1 MVTTVRPRR
10 SLLYMPG
17 SNARALEKA
26 KTLAADGLILD
37 LEDAVSPDAKE
48 TARAQVCDA
57 VSAGGYGKRELVIRV
72 NGLDTPWGRDD
83 IVAAAKSGAD
93 ALLFPK
99 IETAATVQEVIGLMD
114 QAGAP
119 AEMALWCM
127 METPK
132 AVLRAEEI
140 AAASDRVACWV
151 MGTNDLV
158 KDTRSLHTPSRLP
171 MVTALGI
178 CIRGARGYGLSI
190 LDGVHTDI
198 QDTEGFEAV
207 CRQGLEFGFDGK
219 TLIHPSQVGPC
230 NAVFS
235 PSAAQIEAS
244 RKIVAAFAEAEA
256 AGKGVV
262 VVDGR
267 MVENLHVEQAKRMLA
282 MADAIDDMA
291 AE

>member
-1 MVTTVRPRR
+1 MATTVRPRR

-178 CIRGARGYGLSI
+178 CILAARGYGLSI
-190 LDGVHTDI
+190 LDGVHNDI

>member
-1 MVTTVRPRR
+1 M
-10 SLLYMPG
+10 
-17 SNARALEKA
+17 
-26 KTLAADGLILD
+26 
-37 LEDAVSPDAKE
+37 
-48 TARAQVCDA
+48 
-57 VSAGGYGKRELVIRV
+57 
-72 NGLDTPWGRDD
+72 
-83 IVAAAKSGAD
+83 
-93 ALLFPK
+93 
-99 IETAATVQEVIGLMD
+99 
-114 QAGAP
+114 
-119 AEMALWCM
+119 
-127 METPK
+127 
-132 AVLRAEEI
+132 LRAEEI

-178 CIRGARGYGLSI
+178 CILAARGYGLSI
-190 LDGVHTDI
+190 LDGVHNDI
-198 QDTEGFEAV
+198 QDTAGFEAV

-282 MADAIDDMA
+282 MADAIDEMA

>member
-1 MVTTVRPRR
+1 MATSVRPRR

-57 VSAGGYGKRELVIRV
+57 VKAGGYGKRELVIRV

-83 IVAAAKSGAD
+83 IAAAAKSGAD

-99 IETAATVQEVIGLMD
+99 IETAATVHEVIGLMD

-178 CIRGARGYGLSI
+178 CILAARGYGLSI
-190 LDGVHTDI
+190 LDGVHNDI
-198 QDTEGFEAV
+198 QDTAGFEAV

-282 MADAIDDMA
+282 MADAIDEMA

>member
-1 MVTTVRPRR
+1 MATTVRPRR

-57 VSAGGYGKRELVIRV
+57 VSAGGYGKRELVSRV

-93 ALLFPK
+93 ALPFPK
-99 IETAATVQEVIGLMD
+99 IETAATVQEVSGLMD

-178 CIRGARGYGLSI
+178 CILAARGYGLSI
-190 LDGVHTDI
+190 LDGVHNDI

>member
-1 MVTTVRPRR
+1 MATTVRPRR

-140 AAASDRVACWV
+140 AAASDRVACRV

-178 CIRGARGYGLSI
+178 CILAARGYGLSI
-190 LDGVHTDI
+190 LDGVHNDI